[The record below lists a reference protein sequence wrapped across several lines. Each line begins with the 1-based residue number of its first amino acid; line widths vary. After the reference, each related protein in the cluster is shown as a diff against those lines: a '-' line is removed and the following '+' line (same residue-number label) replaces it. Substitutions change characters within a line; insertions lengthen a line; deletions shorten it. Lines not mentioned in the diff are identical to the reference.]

1 MRLRNSITTLTLT
14 VLTLSLLPGCQSSPA
29 AAVEGEYELKA
40 QSVLING
47 IIINMADWPG
57 SSVSVTAVDEES
69 VTVTVD
75 SLLLGFSTLTVP
87 GTAAVD
93 GRGRYSFSGSFTG
106 QDRDISVTGTVNKG
120 SLSLSITDLHT
131 TPAAGRW
138 KVAAAVD
145 GLADISV
152 SFYSPMITEIPLGD
166 GSSISVEEALTL
178 LNAVLRSTVTPEL
191 DKLRYIEITRTGYIG
206 IALNG
211 GISPDLE
218 PLLQDV
224 IQYWSEPDASRL
236 HIYLRRTITDGLG
249 LGISPL
255 DAALACSVSDGSM
268 TLCLD
273 QQTLS
278 PWLEEISSAI
288 NSLSYEDYIEAGSP
302 LGDISEEEFRQL
314 RSMASLLVTSLSIP
328 GTELSLQTRMVPA
341 M

>member
-1 MRLRNSITTLTLT
+1 MRLRNSITTLILT
-14 VLTLSLLPGCQSSPA
+14 VLTLSLLSGCQSSPA

-40 QSVLING
+40 QSVRING

-75 SLLLGFSTLTVP
+75 SLLLGFGTLTVP
-87 GTAAVD
+87 GT
-93 GRGRYSFSGSFTG
+93 
-106 QDRDISVTGTVNKG
+106 
-120 SLSLSITDLHT
+120 
-131 TPAAGRW
+131 
-138 KVAAAVD
+138 AAVD

-166 GSSISVEEALTL
+166 GNSISVEEALTL

-191 DKLRYIEITRTGYIG
+191 DKLRYIEMTRTGYIG

-211 GISPDLE
+211 DISPDLE

-273 QQTLS
+273 RQTLS

-302 LGDISEEEFRQL
+302 LGDIGKEEFRQL

>member
-1 MRLRNSITTLTLT
+1 MRLRNSITTLILT
-14 VLTLSLLPGCQSSPA
+14 VLTLSLLSGCQSSPA
-29 AAVEGEYELKA
+29 AAVEGEYELKD
-40 QSVLING
+40 QSVRING

-75 SLLLGFSTLTVP
+75 SLLLGFGTLTVP

-166 GSSISVEEALTL
+166 GNSISVEEALTL
-178 LNAVLRSTVTPEL
+178 LNAILRSTVTPEL
-191 DKLRYIEITRTGYIG
+191 DKLRYIEMTRTGYIG

-211 GISPDLE
+211 DISPDLE

-255 DAALACSVSDGSM
+255 DAALAYSVSDGSM

-273 QQTLS
+273 RQTLS

-288 NSLSYEDYIEAGSP
+288 NSLSYGDYIEAGSP
-302 LGDISEEEFRQL
+302 LGDIGKEEFRQL